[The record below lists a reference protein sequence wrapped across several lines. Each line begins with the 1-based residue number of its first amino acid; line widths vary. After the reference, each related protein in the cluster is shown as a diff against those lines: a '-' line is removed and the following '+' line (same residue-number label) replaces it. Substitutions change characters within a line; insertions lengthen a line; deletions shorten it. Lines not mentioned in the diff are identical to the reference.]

1 MLAVGGQLLGIEN
14 MLWLSLSAVCYS
26 IGTHSAV
33 QSGSPERKSGMV
45 SFLTRKMAQM
55 ARRLGWVFVVY
66 LLIHGPSPGLVLCFG
81 ANGHVAAEAPHSRC
95 PHPTSQSQAPCL
107 DLPLVSISSHEHPLV
122 TAPPAISQSGA
133 PVAVLA
139 SVLLPR
145 HAAVASDSERP
156 PIPASTPPAVWWRT
170 DILLI

>member
-1 MLAVGGQLLGIEN
+1 MPAVSGHALCVEN
-14 MLWLSLSAVCYS
+14 ILWLTLPEVCYS
-26 IGTHSAV
+26 IDTHSV
-33 QSGSPERKSGMV
+33 MRSGSPSRKSSMV
-45 SFLTRKMAQM
+45 SSFTRKMAQM
-55 ARRLGWVFVVY
+55 ARPLGWLCMVY

-107 DLPLVSISSHEHPLV
+107 DLPLVSMSSPEHPLV
-122 TAPPAISQSGA
+122 IAPPATAQSGA

-139 SVLLPR
+139 SVLLPF
-145 HAAVASDSERP
+145 AAVASDSVRP
-156 PIPASTPPAVWWRT
+156 PLPASTPPAVWWRT

>member
-1 MLAVGGQLLGIEN
+1 
-14 MLWLSLSAVCYS
+14 MLWLTLSAVCYS

-33 QSGSPERKSGMV
+33 KSGSPERKSGMV

-95 PHPTSQSQAPCL
+95 PHPMSQTQAPCL
-107 DLPLVSISSHEHPLV
+107 DLPLVSISSHEHPVV

-133 PVAVLA
+133 SVAVLA
-139 SVLLPR
+139 SVLPPR